1 MMIEETLTIIRTYN
15 AQTLK
20 NFVVLCVV
28 SSQVCISAIS
38 YPHSVDN
45 DLYVVPDNIRSI
57 DERVI
62 FEGTER
68 PANSN
73 ITLFFSDSLQRNL
86 DKLERFSL
94 FQENWNGYGAKP
106 FSKTLLSRAENL
118 IRGLSKQPEL
128 FPTADDSI
136 QMEYDK
142 EGGGYLEIQITD
154 DDSYDVFVM
163 ENEDSEGE
171 NFRIEA
177 DVKFVNEQ
185 VKKFYAS

>member
-45 DLYVVPDNIRSI
+45 GLYVVPDNIRSI

-62 FEGTER
+62 FEGTKR

-86 DKLERFSL
+86 DKLERFAL

-118 IRGLSKQPEL
+118 IRGLSTQPEL

-136 QMEYDK
+136 QIEYDK

-154 DDSYDVFVM
+154 NDSYDVFVM

-177 DVKFVNEQ
+177 DVKFINEQ